1 MITDGSDRRCRKRF
15 RDDPTLEKGRNPAAL
30 RHARSGV
37 RTQKP
42 ADTHEQPTL
51 VGARRRLTLEKPQD
65 RLAVRRYGN
74 RSSTRQQSEIAWQG
88 EMLTR
93 ISAAAV
99 HKHAAALDIEV
110 ESRGVPA
117 DLPVHTYF
125 TSSPS
130 HTSSCS
136 HGHPP
141 LPSLVAATVHA
152 GSAPASSLGGQHRAT
167 FGHDDDGGH
176 LAVRAPVE
184 RQVPVRTRTA
194 SVGFNTGEG
203 VEPAATRRF
212 LSCGSRLSSTGQLPI
227 SRQRSN
233 PVQASPPGFD
243 DRFRQGRTERTGR
256 GRGQLCRG
264 SPQPRATRCLFR
276 ASPPDCRGVQIG

>member
-65 RLAVRRYGN
+65 RLAVRRY
-74 RSSTRQQSEIAWQG
+74 
-88 EMLTR
+88 
-93 ISAAAV
+93 AAAV